1 LKGVKWEHIFIYFLW
16 LNNIKRKVSFKS

>member
-1 LKGVKWEHIFIYFLW
+1 LKGVKWENIFTYFLW